1 MKFCIIAAILAVQP
15 LFSADESVE
24 NPVARPLFASVSA
37 PRAWLGLQVAKP
49 DANLA
54 AQLPAL
60 PKGMGFVVVSIDE
73 GGPAQAAGLLQSDVL
88 WKMGDQ
94 MLVNEGQFST
104 LLRLKEPGQE
114 VTLSGFRGGK
124 PLEAKL
130 KLGEYP
136 TLKKTNTDELIAA
149 TNSSDDYAGPTRVV
163 NLVEKSVSYSADN
176 ERAEVRRE
184 GQEYLVKIEGQE
196 GKTLFDGKLIR
207 GDTRLD
213 GIPENWHQRIQV
225 LCRTLDRAIDGGM
238 NLQRQPRPRVVPPA
252 VGQPR
257 SRVVSPP
264 ASAAQNP

>member
-1 MKFCIIAAILAVQP
+1 MKLRIIVAILFVQP
-15 LFSADESVE
+15 LFSAEEVVE
-24 NPVARPLFASVSA
+24 YRIPKPLSAPVSA
-37 PRAWLGLQVAKP
+37 PQGWLGLQVAKP
-49 DANLA
+49 DANLT

-60 PKGMGFVVVSIDE
+60 PKGIGFVVMSTDE

-94 MLVNEGQFST
+94 LLVNEGQLST
-104 LLRLKEPGQE
+104 LLRLNEPGQE

-124 PLEAKL
+124 PLEVKL
-130 KLGEYP
+130 KLGENP
-136 TLKKTNTDELIAA
+136 NLKKTVPDELIEA
-149 TNSSDDYAGPTRVV
+149 SILPDVYAGPMRVV
-163 NLVEKSVSYSADN
+163 NLVEKSVSYSADS

-213 GIPENWHQRIQV
+213 GVPENWHQRIQV
-225 LCRTLDRAIDGGM
+225 LCRTLDLAIDGGM

-257 SRVVSPP
+257 SRVVPLVPP
-264 ASAAQNP
+264 AAQNP